1 MYEPYR
7 FARPLDLTLVT
18 RPKLSVAVVIA
29 CRDGQEKLDLVLAS
43 LVAQT
48 YPASLMSVYV
58 IDDGSAKPLTLPEV
72 KPAKTTLISY
82 KNTPGKWGKTAA
94 TNDCVAKLRQDV
106 LWFVDADMVFEPD
119 HLAHHMKWHHDNDD
133 YAVLGWKRFVK
144 NWSYNPEALV
154 TALKAGAFDLLHAG
168 HILMLKEAK
177 SVCDHLIVALQI
189 NPTLDRPDKNKPIQ
203 SFYER
208 WTQLSSVKY
217 VDEII
222 PYETEKEL
230 MTILQNNN
238 IDIRIL
244 GDEYRNKVFTGCNLE
259 MEYFF
264 NKRTHKYSSTEL
276 RKRLGSI

>member
-1 MYEPYR
+1 M
-7 FARPLDLTLVT
+7 
-18 RPKLSVAVVIA
+18 KI
-29 CRDGQEKLDLVLAS
+29 G
-43 LVAQT
+43 
-48 YPASLMSVYV
+48 
-58 IDDGSAKPLTLPEV
+58 I
-72 KPAKTTLISY
+72 
-82 KNTPGKWGKTAA
+82 TAI
-94 TNDCVAKLRQDV
+94 
-106 LWFVDADMVFEPD
+106 
-119 HLAHHMKWHHDNDD
+119 
-133 YAVLGWKRFVK
+133 
-144 NWSYNPEALV
+144 
-154 TALKAGAFDLLHAG
+154 AFDLLHAG

-208 WTQLSSVKY
+208 WTQFSSVNY

-222 PYETEKEL
+222 PYETEREL

-238 IDIRIL
+238 INIRII